1 MKKLELTELK
11 EHNVCVFKDMESGA
25 KIELMLEFFK
35 INKPQLK
42 DKILIED
49 SLLDVNS
56 IYFVQPYSFE
66 LSSEFEPR
74 QVRDR
79 NMKEFIVLNRSNKN
93 YVLKRIYG

>member
-1 MKKLELTELK
+1 MRKLELIELK
-11 EHNVCVFKDMESGA
+11 DYNVCVFKDIESGA

-66 LSSEFEPR
+66 LSSEFKPK
-74 QVRDR
+74 QVRDE
-79 NMKEFIVLNRSNKN
+79 NMKEFIVLNRLNKN